1 MGRAVELNA
10 RGEGAKGEE
19 ELFRF
24 LPLSSPSPFAPSP
37 HAFSSTARPM
47 LLSISLA
54 RPEHSAAKQHGWED
68 TELPAEEATNDHL
81 LIKFCLEIRF
91 PISVILEVS
100 WLDQVLMNLP
110 KEDKNKE
117 KLGVYLY

>member
-1 MGRAVELNA
+1 
-10 RGEGAKGEE
+10 
-19 ELFRF
+19 
-24 LPLSSPSPFAPSP
+24 
-37 HAFSSTARPM
+37 M

-54 RPEHSAAKQHGWED
+54 RPKHSVGKQHGWEN
-68 TELPAEEATNDHL
+68 TELPAEEEAMNDHL

-110 KEDKNKE
+110 KEDKKKE
-117 KLGVYLY
+117 ELGVYLY